1 LENLKKMAEV
11 TDEMIYHVDG
21 GGSGDLVQVNSAL
34 QFVQTLVHQ
43 TSASAPGDGL
53 WNYSAVLASRD
64 SQEELLVLISKSVQ
78 SRAAERAVLTCE
90 EGIVDK
96 YLAHF
101 MTQNEGM
108 SLCVQFRKAVTK
120 YVNTS
125 IMTTLLKIITID
137 I

>member
-1 LENLKKMAEV
+1 MAEV
-11 TDEMIYHVDG
+11 PDELIRNFNGVG
-21 GGSGDLVQVNSAL
+21 EGDMVPVNSPLEFVLTLVQ
-34 QFVQTLVHQ
+34 QT
-43 TSASAPGDGL
+43 TSAAACEGP
-53 WNYSAVLASRD
+53 WNYSAVIRSQD

-90 EGIVDK
+90 ERIVDK

-125 IMTTLLKIITID
+125 IMTTLFMIITID